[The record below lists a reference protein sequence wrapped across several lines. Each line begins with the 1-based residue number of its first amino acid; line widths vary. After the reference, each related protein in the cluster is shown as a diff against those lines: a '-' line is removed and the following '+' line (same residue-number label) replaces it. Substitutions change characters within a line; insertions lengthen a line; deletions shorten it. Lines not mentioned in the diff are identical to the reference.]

1 MGNAMSKTLIE
12 GVVGENVKLRR
23 KLQKIQDNKIEI
35 RKLETAL
42 ASERKKVVILRQRCD
57 ARNDKIKG
65 LRELVH
71 NTEKELR
78 KEKRECRRRVAE
90 SQGIS
95 EDLVKQLTKKD
106 QALRDAN
113 ARANALH
120 DRLSKI
126 FDSLKGLL

>member
-1 MGNAMSKTLIE
+1 MMSKTLIE

-65 LRELVH
+65 LRELVN

-78 KEKRECRRRVAE
+78 QEKRECRRRVAE
-90 SQGIS
+90 AQQVS
-95 EDLVKQLTKKD
+95 EGLVRPLSKQE
-106 QALRDAN
+106 QVSRDAN
-113 ARANALH
+113 ARADALH

-126 FDSLKGLL
+126 FDSLKGLV

>member
-1 MGNAMSKTLIE
+1 MMSKTLIE

-23 KLQKIQDNKIEI
+23 KLQNIKDNKVEI
-35 RKLETAL
+35 RKLDTAL

-57 ARNDKIKG
+57 ARNDKIRG

-78 KEKRECRRRVAE
+78 QAKRECRRRVAE
-90 SQGIS
+90 SQEAAEG
-95 EDLVKQLTKKD
+95 LVKQLSKKE

-113 ARANALH
+113 ARADALH

>member
-1 MGNAMSKTLIE
+1 MSKTLIE

-78 KEKRECRRRVAE
+78 QEKRECRRRVAE
-90 SQGIS
+90 SQEVAEG
-95 EDLVKQLTKKD
+95 LVKQLSK
-106 QALRDAN
+106 QERALRAAS
-113 ARANALH
+113 ARADALH

-126 FDSLKGLL
+126 FDSLKGLV

>member
-1 MGNAMSKTLIE
+1 MMSKTLIE

-65 LRELVH
+65 LRELVN

-78 KEKRECRRRVAE
+78 QEKRECRRRVAE
-90 SQGIS
+90 AQQVS
-95 EDLVKQLTKKD
+95 EGLVRQLSKQE
-106 QALRDAN
+106 QVSRDAN
-113 ARANALH
+113 ARADALH

-126 FDSLKGLL
+126 FDSLKGLV

>member
-1 MGNAMSKTLIE
+1 MSKTLIE

-23 KLQKIQDNKIEI
+23 KLQKIKENKIEI

-65 LRELVH
+65 LRELVN

-78 KEKRECRRRVAE
+78 QEKRECRRRVAE
-90 SQGIS
+90 AQQVS
-95 EDLVKQLTKKD
+95 EGLVRQLSKQE
-106 QALRDAN
+106 QVSRDAN
-113 ARANALH
+113 ARADALH

-126 FDSLKGLL
+126 FDSLKGLV

>member
-1 MGNAMSKTLIE
+1 MMSKTLIE

-23 KLQKIQDNKIEI
+23 KLQSIKDNKVEI

-42 ASERKKVVILRQRCD
+42 AGERKKVVILRQRCD

-78 KEKRECRRRVAE
+78 QAKRECRRRVAE
-90 SQGIS
+90 AQEAAEG
-95 EDLVKQLTKKD
+95 LVKQLSKKE

-113 ARANALH
+113 ARADALH

>member
-1 MGNAMSKTLIE
+1 MSKTLIE

-23 KLQKIQDNKIEI
+23 KLQKIEDNKIEI
-35 RKLETAL
+35 RKLEAAL

-57 ARNDKIKG
+57 ARNDKLKG

-78 KEKRECRRRVAE
+78 QEKRECRRRVAE
-90 SQGIS
+90 AQAAAEGM
-95 EDLVKQLTKKD
+95 VKQLSKKE

-113 ARANALH
+113 ARAEALH
-120 DRLSKI
+120 DRLASI

>member
-1 MGNAMSKTLIE
+1 MSKTLIE

-78 KEKRECRRRVAE
+78 QEKRECRRRVAE
-90 SQGIS
+90 AQQVS
-95 EDLVKQLTKKD
+95 EGLVRQLSKQE
-106 QALRDAN
+106 QVSRDAN
-113 ARANALH
+113 ARADALH

-126 FDSLKGLL
+126 FDSLKGLV

>member
-1 MGNAMSKTLIE
+1 MSKTLIE

-23 KLQKIQDNKIEI
+23 KLQNIKDNKVEI
-35 RKLETAL
+35 RKLDTAL

-57 ARNDKIKG
+57 ARNDKIRG

-78 KEKRECRRRVAE
+78 QAKRECRRRVAE
-90 SQGIS
+90 SQEAAEG
-95 EDLVKQLTKKD
+95 LVKQLSKKE

-113 ARANALH
+113 ARADALH

>member
-1 MGNAMSKTLIE
+1 MSKTLIE

-65 LRELVH
+65 LRELVN
-71 NTEKELR
+71 NTEKER
-78 KEKRECRRRVAE
+78 RQEKRECRRRVAE
-90 SQGIS
+90 AQQVS
-95 EDLVKQLTKKD
+95 EGLVRQLSKQE
-106 QALRDAN
+106 QVSRDAN
-113 ARANALH
+113 ARADALH

-126 FDSLKGLL
+126 FDSLKGLV

>member
-1 MGNAMSKTLIE
+1 MSKTLIE

-71 NTEKELR
+71 NTEKER
-78 KEKRECRRRVAE
+78 RQEKRECRRRVAE
-90 SQGIS
+90 AQQVS
-95 EDLVKQLTKKD
+95 EGLVRQLSKQE
-106 QALRDAN
+106 QVSRDAN
-113 ARANALH
+113 ARADALH

-126 FDSLKGLL
+126 FDSLKGLV

>member
-1 MGNAMSKTLIE
+1 MSKTLIE

-65 LRELVH
+65 LRELVN

-78 KEKRECRRRVAE
+78 QEKRECRRRVAE
-90 SQGIS
+90 AQQVS
-95 EDLVKQLTKKD
+95 EGLVRQLSKQE
-106 QALRDAN
+106 QVSRDAN
-113 ARANALH
+113 ARADALH

-126 FDSLKGLL
+126 FDSLKGLV

>member
-1 MGNAMSKTLIE
+1 MMSKTLIE

-23 KLQKIQDNKIEI
+23 KLQSIKDNKVEI

-42 ASERKKVVILRQRCD
+42 AGERKKVVILRQRCD
-57 ARNDKIKG
+57 ARNDKIRG

-78 KEKRECRRRVAE
+78 QAKRECRRRVAE
-90 SQGIS
+90 SQEAAEG
-95 EDLVKQLTKKD
+95 LVKQLSKKE

-113 ARANALH
+113 ARAEALH